1 MSKVDDI
8 SQVILTRIRT
18 NAYTGKIPGER
29 SLATE
34 FSVDFKTANRAIDVL
49 VEQGT
54 LVRRRGLG
62 TFIAEA
68 NQRRNLTIG
77 LCFYKFSDPGRDPVF
92 TRFLSGMNTS
102 ITALGSRLV
111 ITALRDVANAA
122 QTAPE
127 QAASFRKQALAADP
141 DGLVYLGNVDTGLID
156 QLRAERPTV
165 VAAQAPDEMRFDTVR
180 RDIGAGVAQAVGELH
195 RLGHRRIAFATYE
208 YNHSTISYD
217 LHEKERGYRTA
228 VAALGLRE
236 HVFRLTHPPE
246 DKLVRLI
253 LDADPRPTA
262 IVCAENDLALS
273 LFTHGPACGL
283 ELPADLAVIAFDDG
297 DMGLHTRPTL
307 SSIIAFGEEL
317 AQLAVSRLIDKL
329 DGRAGGRIHEVLP
342 CPFVGRESSG
352 VMRAADHP
360 R

>member
-8 SQVILTRIRT
+8 SRVILTRIRT
-18 NAYTGKIPGER
+18 NAYSGKIPGER

-34 FSVDFKTANRAIDVL
+34 FSVDFKTANRAIDLL

-54 LVRRRGLG
+54 LVRKRGLG
-62 TFIAEA
+62 TFIAEV

-77 LCFYKFSDPGRDPVF
+77 LCFFKFSDPGRDPVF
-92 TRFLSGMNTS
+92 TRFLAGMNTS

-111 ITALRDVANAA
+111 ITALRDVANGG
-122 QTAPE
+122 QTPPE
-127 QAASFRKQALAADP
+127 QAASFRKQILASNP
-141 DGLVYLGNVDTGLID
+141 DGLVYLGNVDTGLLD
-156 QLRAERPTV
+156 QLRAERPTI
-165 VAAQAPDEMRFDTVR
+165 VATQVPDEMRFDTVR
-180 RDIGAGVAQAVGELH
+180 RDIGAGVAQAVGHLH

-217 LHEKERGYRTA
+217 LHEKEHGYRA
-228 VAALGLRE
+228 SVAALGIGE
-236 HVFRLTHPPE
+236 QVFRLTHPPE

-253 LDADPRPTA
+253 LDADTRPTA

-273 LFTHGPACGL
+273 LFTHGPTCGL
-283 ELPADLAVIAFDDG
+283 SLPADLAVASFDDG

-317 AQLAVSRLIDKL
+317 AQLAVARLLDKL
-329 DGRAGGRIHEVLP
+329 DGRAAGRIHEVLP
-342 CPFVGRESSG
+342 CPFIARDSSG
-352 VMRAADHP
+352 GPLSAEASR
-360 R
+360 